1 MTIREV
7 QSGDL
12 FGLLELYTML
22 HEKSVPDDSEKL
34 RKLWE
39 GILADKNHHIIVAE
53 DNGKIVSTCVC
64 LIVPNLT
71 HELRSYAVVEN
82 VVTHEAYRNR
92 GLASA
97 CLQKAKEIAVAENCY
112 KLMLMTGSKKEETL
126 RFYERAGYNSKDKTG
141 FIQWI

>member
-1 MTIREV
+1 MIIREV
-7 QSGDL
+7 KDSDL

-22 HEKSVPDDSEKL
+22 HEKSVPEDSEKL
-34 RKLWE
+34 RKLWSS
-39 GILADKNHHIIVAE
+39 IIADKNHHIIVAD

-64 LIVPNLT
+64 VIIPNLT
-71 HELRSYAVVEN
+71 HELRPYAVVEN
-82 VVTHEAYRNR
+82 VVTHEEYRNR

-97 CLQKAKEIAVAENCY
+97 CLNKAKEIAAAENCY

-126 RFYERAGYNSKDKTG
+126 RFYEKAGYNRNDKTG

>member
-7 QSGDL
+7 QNGDL

-22 HEKSVPDDSEKL
+22 HEKSVPEDSEEL
-34 RKLWE
+34 QKLWS
-39 GILADKNHHIIVAE
+39 GILADKNHHIIVAD

-64 LIVPNLT
+64 VIIPNLT
-71 HELRSYAVVEN
+71 HKLRPYAVVEN
-82 VVTHEAYRNR
+82 VVTHEDYRNR

-97 CLQKAKEIAVAENCY
+97 CLNKAKEIAAAENCY
-112 KLMLMTGSKKEETL
+112 KLMLMTGSKRYETL